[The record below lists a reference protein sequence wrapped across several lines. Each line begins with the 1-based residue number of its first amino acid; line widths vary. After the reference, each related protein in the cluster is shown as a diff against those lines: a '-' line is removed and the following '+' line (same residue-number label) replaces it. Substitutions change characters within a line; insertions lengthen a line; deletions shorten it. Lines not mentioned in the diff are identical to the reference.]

1 MLTKKTT
8 IYKIDEKTIDEKN
21 AKSGGG
27 IDVKLP
33 DNSIIQQINSIGNI
47 IKQCADIIK
56 SGGVVVFPTET
67 VYGVGADA
75 FNDKAVKDI
84 YFAKKRPPKKP
95 LLCHCGSIRQAEQI
109 AYLND
114 DARRLIEAFTP
125 GPLSVIVKK
134 KSSISDTVTSNGD
147 TVGLRFP
154 SNKIFL
160 RLSEYA
166 GCPIAATSANISG
179 NISAKNGDEV
189 IKELF
194 GRVDAIIDAG
204 DTEYGLEST
213 IVSLVGKAKIIRQGA
228 VGRKEIEEVI
238 SLCD

>member
-114 DARRLIEAFTP
+114 DARR
-125 GPLSVIVKK
+125 
-134 KSSISDTVTSNGD
+134 
-147 TVGLRFP
+147 
-154 SNKIFL
+154 
-160 RLSEYA
+160 
-166 GCPIAATSANISG
+166 
-179 NISAKNGDEV
+179 
-189 IKELF
+189 
-194 GRVDAIIDAG
+194 
-204 DTEYGLEST
+204 
-213 IVSLVGKAKIIRQGA
+213 
-228 VGRKEIEEVI
+228 
-238 SLCD
+238 